1 MERKKEALIAL
12 PPVQATPSSEKHC
25 HDKPIS
31 PLTKWQIQRYS
42 TPNSLYC
49 QEELVNYWLHRNH
62 IRVVQKLPKID
73 PTVLT
78 NRGTDVSKYFT
89 FIQPAPF
96 GLKVFSRDTTQRKA
110 LMAPPEYSSLCP
122 RLLRSQQRSQTK
134 TIPRDPVIRVGGGY
148 RRLSWKVLDVLP
160 SIGVYNSDFPP
171 FSCNFCHANLPV
183 VEKVISSRGRLRTIL
198 AAPKRCHRCGTS
210 TKDNQTIREGD
221 LHESVLDTIHRG
233 DSRFIVDHRRFDNPT
248 DRRSARKTV
257 DFELSSSPM
266 DWRDDLESFRLHMSR
281 QSQHDDVMGTSD
293 QASDQIRPESEKS
306 VFITEPEANVD
317 DVNKPPDVRC
327 AWDDG
332 VEQVD
337 NGIGRDD
344 LIKGLKTGSFSSD
357 NDNDCFSDFEIIEDY
372 DPKSG
377 FSVRLRRKPF
387 GGNQKT
393 SYFIHGIQ
401 TDDGKGENS
410 KATGRELSHRYDNK
424 NLRQTQTNSPTRS
437 AERKTSPGKNQKRQN
452 SPIKNGNKEGLKHER
467 QKGSKTAFQA
477 KASKPP
483 LNLSESSYTVALD
496 RRDFVFV
503 EEPIMRETDDDDDD
517 VILYPKTRLSEEPL
531 SDDESWRQDLLISST
546 DPRATISSLA
556 YQDITEGTS
565 SFSGSPTQHDGY
577 LADSEENADLTSL
590 QAQIEQARNEAKRHH
605 RRKKEQP
612 QWRKEAEERKEIAK
626 EVSSQGSPPEK
637 STDIPVVSAPV
648 TNTQWD
654 SDWESDFSLH
664 VQPLSDLSALS
675 SGDEQLENGPQQ
687 TVSRPNDHPLTRK
700 GTEKRTTDSL
710 RTDESTRSQEL
721 SVSMINSEAAGEGT
735 DKETNVEEKKV
746 TRKIVVKPIPFI
758 DLGSDA
764 EDTVPRPRPRPV
776 RDEGELSDSDLN
788 FYKQQLQ
795 APRGR
800 KSMEKGETDYGPVV
814 CKGIDCYRCGA
825 AIPECEGVC
834 PKCGTWCQ
842 RQGGPCNA
850 CRDVCESCGKP
861 KYRCSSVGENPEES
875 EDDKE
880 IEDLDDSNAE
890 DNGAVIELTEGTEQE
905 REESLVKES
914 GEILESVQNVQRK
927 KERKSR
933 APHDK
938 KKKDLNNIKRVRVRT
953 KREDTARN
961 EEGEHELDVNSMEDT
976 RQQTEEPVL
985 HVSFDEEEPIQPSI
999 LAPSAFPLKSTRT
1012 TKPSKRV
1019 ISQTVVYKEKRKAPK
1034 AERTSPI
1041 EEEIEAAQKE
1051 ESLVTSPEQ
1060 VLDVVAPS
1068 EELPLTS
1075 RDGPGGE
1082 VIKIEKNLDEEKVL
1096 VENRMNGSENAKS
1109 EEVERADNKKN
1120 EEMKIEKEEQQQN
1133 EGDKK
1138 KIIPKIRG
1146 VARVNAAFRERAEL
1160 AKRLKRILSEAIGEV
1175 IGQADIKTRK
1185 DSNID
1190 YLAQY
1195 RLVDRS
1201 HLEMY
1206 GRAFTLEDEDE
1217 DGIISYEQM
1226 LVAFEGVPSIAGMS
1240 RKQLMFVLKVLELL
1254 PGSRIT
1260 FKMFSVTTALCEKV
1274 SVLDEFLKRL
1284 VEDLDLFELECKL
1297 DFYRKMFF
1305 ITGDFSVNYI
1315 TADQLR
1321 IELKAGGLNKRQED
1335 HVIQHIMQST
1345 QTGEIS
1351 FLDYMAY
1358 LPLFLS
1364 MHKNIC
1370 DNALDMSSDKYQS
1383 NQTT

>member
-1 MERKKEALIAL
+1 MI
-12 PPVQATPSSEKHC
+12 
-25 HDKPIS
+25 
-31 PLTKWQIQRYS
+31 
-42 TPNSLYC
+42 
-49 QEELVNYWLHRNH
+49 
-62 IRVVQKLPKID
+62 
-73 PTVLT
+73 
-78 NRGTDVSKYFT
+78 
-89 FIQPAPF
+89 
-96 GLKVFSRDTTQRKA
+96 
-110 LMAPPEYSSLCP
+110 
-122 RLLRSQQRSQTK
+122 
-134 TIPRDPVIRVGGGY
+134 
-148 RRLSWKVLDVLP
+148 
-160 SIGVYNSDFPP
+160 
-171 FSCNFCHANLPV
+171 
-183 VEKVISSRGRLRTIL
+183 
-198 AAPKRCHRCGTS
+198 KR
-210 TKDNQTIREGD
+210 
-221 LHESVLDTIHRG
+221 
-233 DSRFIVDHRRFDNPT
+233 
-248 DRRSARKTV
+248 
-257 DFELSSSPM
+257 
-266 DWRDDLESFRLHMSR
+266 
-281 QSQHDDVMGTSD
+281 
-293 QASDQIRPESEKS
+293 
-306 VFITEPEANVD
+306 
-317 DVNKPPDVRC
+317 
-327 AWDDG
+327 
-332 VEQVD
+332 
-337 NGIGRDD
+337 
-344 LIKGLKTGSFSSD
+344 
-357 NDNDCFSDFEIIEDY
+357 
-372 DPKSG
+372 
-377 FSVRLRRKPF
+377 
-387 GGNQKT
+387 
-393 SYFIHGIQ
+393 
-401 TDDGKGENS
+401 
-410 KATGRELSHRYDNK
+410 
-424 NLRQTQTNSPTRS
+424 
-437 AERKTSPGKNQKRQN
+437 
-452 SPIKNGNKEGLKHER
+452 
-467 QKGSKTAFQA
+467 
-477 KASKPP
+477 
-483 LNLSESSYTVALD
+483 
-496 RRDFVFV
+496 
-503 EEPIMRETDDDDDD
+503 
-517 VILYPKTRLSEEPL
+517 
-531 SDDESWRQDLLISST
+531 
-546 DPRATISSLA
+546 
-556 YQDITEGTS
+556 
-565 SFSGSPTQHDGY
+565 
-577 LADSEENADLTSL
+577 
-590 QAQIEQARNEAKRHH
+590 
-605 RRKKEQP
+605 
-612 QWRKEAEERKEIAK
+612 
-626 EVSSQGSPPEK
+626 
-637 STDIPVVSAPV
+637 
-648 TNTQWD
+648 
-654 SDWESDFSLH
+654 
-664 VQPLSDLSALS
+664 
-675 SGDEQLENGPQQ
+675 
-687 TVSRPNDHPLTRK
+687 
-700 GTEKRTTDSL
+700 
-710 RTDESTRSQEL
+710 
-721 SVSMINSEAAGEGT
+721 
-735 DKETNVEEKKV
+735 
-746 TRKIVVKPIPFI
+746 
-758 DLGSDA
+758 
-764 EDTVPRPRPRPV
+764 
-776 RDEGELSDSDLN
+776 
-788 FYKQQLQ
+788 
-795 APRGR
+795 
-800 KSMEKGETDYGPVV
+800 
-814 CKGIDCYRCGA
+814 
-825 AIPECEGVC
+825 
-834 PKCGTWCQ
+834 
-842 RQGGPCNA
+842 
-850 CRDVCESCGKP
+850 
-861 KYRCSSVGENPEES
+861 
-875 EDDKE
+875 
-880 IEDLDDSNAE
+880 
-890 DNGAVIELTEGTEQE
+890 
-905 REESLVKES
+905 
-914 GEILESVQNVQRK
+914 
-927 KERKSR
+927 
-933 APHDK
+933 
-938 KKKDLNNIKRVRVRT
+938 KKDLNNIKRVRVRT

-985 HVSFDEEEPIQPSI
+985 HVSFDEEQPIQPSI